1 MKAKELIK
9 KVQEIIDT
17 HGEDVE
23 VFLEAYYSGV
33 YSLSSVSDQVGVDTL
48 SDFPESKIAERHG
61 IKDDPDGPG
70 MIYGVKLYGHDL
82 VQENQA

>member
-1 MKAKELIK
+1 MKAIELIK

-23 VFLEAYYSGV
+23 VFVEAYYSGV
-33 YSLSSVSDQVGVDTL
+33 YSLSSVSDQVNVDML
-48 SDFPESKIAERHG
+48 SDFPESKVAEHHG
-61 IKDDPDGPG
+61 KKDDTDGPG
-70 MIYGVKLYGHDL
+70 SIYGVMLYGHNR